1 MGNWKLVDT
10 GGTERD
16 LESYYYFQVEQV
28 NGGSAPPVEVFG
40 TPYAVLPGEV
50 ADGERVGARD
60 VFLTGTIYGTSITT
74 LNQRKTALFDAIKH
88 WRTGQ
93 TDRNSDP
100 ILLRYTGS
108 QRTVEL
114 QCKYV
119 GGYEG
124 GYDWQ
129 GGTSE
134 RLALHFR
141 AQEDPT
147 WRATS
152 NTTLTLDVQDG
163 GTSRYVIGKVSGV
176 WNLLG
181 PPAAATGGAK
191 DVYSILHNGTAL
203 YVAGDFQGFDNDGD
217 LDYFCKY
224 TTAGGWLKVATGGE
238 GTNWVNSIVE
248 SPSGLIYLGGLFE
261 NWGTDGDRDYV
272 CSYNPT
278 TDAYGDVGTGPSGPA
293 FTLAINQSNGYLYAG
308 VGIAGATVEYWNG
321 AAWTDLVAAFTGG
334 YIRSICFTPD
344 GTLWAGGIIDDGG
357 PDDGILR
364 KYDGSWT
371 TIHQG
376 DAADVVYSVAPLSD
390 GRVVVAGDFDGWGGL
405 ATVNNICI
413 YNGQGWDDM
422 DGGIGTGGTDV
433 VYSVFVDA
441 DDTVYASGI
450 IGADGF
456 IKKWDGYQWS
466 DLDLNLPAGIAYGM
480 AFNGDDIYLGGTW
493 DGTAYYSGDATS
505 IAGGTYTEV
514 YPTIT
519 IKREGYTTFTL
530 KYIENASY
538 DKRMYF
544 DLYILDGETIT
555 INCQTKT
562 ITSDAGRIITGQPL
576 PGSDFGSFF
585 IRGAS
590 NIINVYADIDGA
602 GTITAQAVYRMHYD
616 GYEGGDAT

>member
-16 LESYYYFQVEQV
+16 LETYYYFQVEQV

-50 ADGERVGARD
+50 ADGERVAARD

-152 NTTLTLDVQDG
+152 NTTLTLDPTDS

-181 PPAAATGGAK
+181 PPAVATSGA
-191 DVYSILHNGTAL
+191 VEALLHNGTTL
-203 YVAGDFQGFDNDGD
+203 YVGGSFVDFNANGD

-224 TTAGGWLKVATGGE
+224 TTAGGWAKVATGGE
-238 GTNWVNSIVE
+238 GTGTVRTLIE
-248 SPSGLIYLGGLFE
+248 SPTGLIYLGGAFT

-272 CSYNPT
+272 CSYNPS
-278 TDAYGDVGTGPSGPA
+278 TDAYGDVGTGPGA
-293 FTLAINQSNGYLYAG
+293 EVYDLAINHDNAYLYAG
-308 VGIAGATVEYWNG
+308 MEATIKCWNG

-334 YIRSICFTPD
+334 TVRSICFTPD
-344 GTLWAGGIIDDGG
+344 GTLWAGGTILDGANQ
-357 PDDGILR
+357 DGFLR
-364 KYDGSWT
+364 KYASAAWT

-376 DAADVVYSVAPLSD
+376 DANDVVYSVAPLSD
-390 GRVVVAGDFDGWGGL
+390 GRVVVAGKFDGWGGL
-405 ATVNNICI
+405 ATVDNIAI

-422 DGGIGTGGTDV
+422 DGGIGTGGTDI
-433 VYSVFVDA
+433 VYRAFVDA
-441 DDTVYASGI
+441 DDTVYASGL
-450 IGADGF
+450 IGTDAF
-456 IKKWDGYQWS
+456 VKTWNGYQWS
-466 DLDLNLPAGIAYGM
+466 DIDLNLPAGYIDDM
-480 AFNGDDIYLGGTW
+480 AFNGDDLYLGGSCS
-493 DGTAYYSGDATS
+493 GTAYYSGDATS
-505 IAGGTYTEV
+505 AAGGTYTEV

-519 IKREGYTTFTL
+519 IVNGDTLTTNL
-530 KYIENASY
+530 HYLENASY

-544 DLYILDGETIT
+544 SPLKIMPGETIT

-562 ITSDAGRIITGQPL
+562 ITSDYGRIITGQPL

-590 NIINVYADIDGA
+590 NVINLYMSNYSNIAN
-602 GTITAQAVYRMHYD
+602 ITATATYRMHYD